1 MEPDDNMGDDATMQQ
16 EAPAETGSQ
25 VQRGEPD
32 DQSEARRRLVSQ
44 WCKTVQADKK
54 HWKPAFVRMRDDRD
68 FCYGKQWSEEWGDD
82 RYTANITLRHVQ
94 QRTSALYARNPKVKT
109 SRKTRM
115 MNTVWDGTMSA
126 VMLSMQQ
133 LQQAQEAMTAVS
145 DPMQL
150 QQVQQA
156 AQAPMQLMQEAQRT
170 VQYKDQMDKF
180 ARTLELL
187 YEYNVDEQ
195 VHPFKAMMKLVVRR
209 AVTTGVGYAKVGF
222 QRVMEMRPD
231 IEARIADITQQM
243 ANAQRIMDDVAD
255 KEISDEN
262 SAELEELRLQLQ
274 NLQSEEEQVVREG
287 LVFDYPDSTS
297 IIPDRKTRQLREF
310 LGADHVT
317 QEYILSPDE
326 VQEIYGVDVKK
337 GYKAYRPGTTD
348 DPTVSPVTSDYNP
361 GTENYRDRDKDR
373 DKDVCIVWETYDRKT
388 GLVYV
393 MCDGYKD
400 FLQEPAAP
408 EIWTE
413 RFFPWF
419 PLVMNECDHPSKVYP
434 PSDVTLI
441 RDAQREYNRL
451 REGLR
456 EHRISSRPATIA
468 AGGMLSEADQEKMV
482 NRPSNALI
490 ELDGLQ
496 PGQSVD
502 QLLQPLRGPG
512 LDPNL
517 YEVNGIFEDILRTVG
532 VQEANLGAVSGGTA
546 TESSIAESSRQSSMA
561 SSVDDLDDMLSQ
573 MARAAGQI
581 LLGEVTV
588 ETVKEVI
595 GPGAVWPEMSREEMA
610 KELYLDI
617 EAGSTGKPN
626 QAQELQNFERL
637 APILMQIPGVT
648 PEMLAKEAI
657 RRLDDKLE
665 LDDVYDQNMLSVQ
678 AMNQAAGQQPAPP
691 GQEPQNQGPEGERN
705 APQPDQTAGASSAG
719 TNPQQGPPV
728 Q

>member
-32 DQSEARRRLVSQ
+32 DQSEARKRLVSQ

-209 AVTTGVGYAKVGF
+209 AVTTGVGYAKLGF

-274 NLQSEEEQVVREG
+274 NLQSADEQVVREG
-287 LVFDYPDSTS
+287 LVFDYPDSTA

-361 GTENYRDRDKDR
+361 GTENYEDRDGDR

>member
-32 DQSEARRRLVSQ
+32 DQSEARKRLVSQ

-209 AVTTGVGYAKVGF
+209 AVTTGVGYAKLGF

-274 NLQSEEEQVVREG
+274 NLQSEEEHVVREG

-297 IIPDRKTRQLREF
+297 IIPDKKTRQLREF

-419 PLVMNECDHPSKVYP
+419 PLVLNECDHPSKVYP